1 MEDSS
6 FVDVLKA
13 AGTLPVHRLSTT
25 DDAQNMS
32 EKMIPLYKCI
42 IERERKPFYQE
53 PAGCG
58 REMIVPIIMQ
68 LSCPPSG
75 GAAVQC

>member
-42 IERERKPFYQE
+42 IERERENPFIKNQLD
-53 PAGCG
+53 AG
-58 REMIVPIIMQ
+58 EKW
-68 LSCPPSG
+68 LFPS
-75 GAAVQC
+75 